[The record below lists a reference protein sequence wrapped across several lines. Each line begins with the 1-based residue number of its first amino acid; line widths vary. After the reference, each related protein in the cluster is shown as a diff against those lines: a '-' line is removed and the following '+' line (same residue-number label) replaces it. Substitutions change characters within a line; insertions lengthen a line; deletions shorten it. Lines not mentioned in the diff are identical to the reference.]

1 LTLELDDLLQLG
13 ATNKNGAYM
22 FFLIHFLPSVVGRI
36 RHRLNAHSVFTS
48 DLCTVSTEAFALVVL
63 ENNWEYW
70 KAKLKAKTEGVDMP
84 LDAQQQKYTNRPA
97 DRERK
102 ERDGQVGSGG
112 WSVDGV
118 LRFVQ
123 LTKLIERDRRDERR
137 MKLEKD
143 VLEYQDDRVATTA
156 RKGRKRSRTQIQN
169 PESRRDERARWEA
182 LVDVSARK
190 EIEQHLA

>member
-1 LTLELDDLLQLG
+1 
-13 ATNKNGAYM
+13 M

-112 WSVDGV
+112 WSVEGV